1 MIMTEKIRA
10 RSLFRGL
17 RRVLPVVAISAAVI
31 SGLADAQTSQPL
43 PASFQ
48 PSNVVS
54 LSATGETDVPQDLL
68 ILSLRTTRE
77 GSSAASVQNELK
89 TAMDKALSLAKAQ
102 EMKGLM
108 DVRTGQ
114 FSLYPRYGKEG
125 KIAGWQGTAE
135 LLLEGKDFA
144 LVSSTAGK
152 LDTLSMSS
160 ASFSL
165 SREARQRL
173 EKEVEA
179 LAIERFRTRANDVAK
194 GFGFASYALRE
205 VSVSSTDDGGMP
217 VHPRM
222 MAMEAK
228 GMSDASIPVA
238 AGNSTVRVT
247 VSGSIQLR

>member
-1 MIMTEKIRA
+1 MIQKLRA
-10 RSLFRGL
+10 GSISQGF
-17 RRVLPVVAISAAVI
+17 RRVLPVIAISI
-31 SGLADAQTSQPL
+31 CLGPGLAAAQPSQPSH
-43 PASFQ
+43 PSFQ

-68 ILSLRTTRE
+68 TLSLRTTKE
-77 GSSAASVQNELK
+77 GSSAAAVQNELK
-89 TAMDKALSLAKAQ
+89 GAMDKALSLAKAQ
-102 EMKGLM
+102 EKKDLM
-108 DVRTGQ
+108 EVRTGQ

-135 LLLEGKDFA
+135 MLLEGTDFA

-152 LDTLSMSS
+152 LDTLTMSS

-165 SREARQRL
+165 SREARQRI

-179 LAIERFRTRANDVAK
+179 QAIERFRARASDVAK
-194 GFGFASYALRE
+194 GFGFASYVLRE

-247 VSGSIQLR
+247 VSGSVQLR

>member
-1 MIMTEKIRA
+1 MIEKYRMGGISQAISRA
-10 RSLFRGL
+10 
-17 RRVLPVVAISAAVI
+17 LPVVVLLVGLGSVPAI
-31 SGLADAQTSQPL
+31 AQSSSTSQPVPPL
-43 PASFQ
+43 
-48 PSNVVS
+48 SNVVS

-68 ILSLRTTRE
+68 ILSLRTTKE
-77 GSSAASVQNELK
+77 GSSAAAVQNDLK
-89 TAMDKALSLAKAQ
+89 AALDKALALAKSQ
-102 EMKGLM
+102 EKKGLM

-144 LVSSTAGK
+144 LVSGTAGK
-152 LDTLSMSS
+152 LDSLTMSS
-160 ASFSL
+160 AAFSL

-179 LAIERFRTRANDVAK
+179 LAIERFRSRATDVAK
-194 GFGFASYALRE
+194 GFGFSSYVLRE

-228 GMSDASIPVA
+228 GMSDASIPVD

>member
-1 MIMTEKIRA
+1 MTENFRVGSD
-10 RSLFRGL
+10 SLAL
-17 RRVLPVVAISAAVI
+17 LRVLPAVAIAFWLS
-31 SGLADAQTSQPL
+31 SGLAVAQSSQPSH
-43 PASFQ
+43 PTFQ

-68 ILSLRTTRE
+68 ILSLRTTKE
-77 GSSAASVQNELK
+77 GSSAAAVQSELK
-89 TAMDKALSLAKAQ
+89 GAMDKALSIAKAQ
-102 EMKGLM
+102 EKKGLM

-125 KIAGWQGTAE
+125 RIAGWQGTAE

-152 LDTLSMSS
+152 LDSLTMSG

-165 SREARQRL
+165 SREARQRI

-179 LAIERFRTRANDVAK
+179 QAIERFRTRASDVAK
-194 GFGFASYALRE
+194 GFGFASYVLRE
-205 VSVSSTDDGGMP
+205 VSVSSTDDGVMP

-247 VSGSIQLR
+247 VSGSVQLR

>member
-1 MIMTEKIRA
+1 MTEKFLLGSTSQGFWR
-10 RSLFRGL
+10 L
-17 RRVLPVVAISAAVI
+17 LPVVALSVGLVSSHAV
-31 SGLADAQTSQPL
+31 AQNSHPSPQL
-43 PASFQ
+43 
-48 PSNVVS
+48 SNVVS
-54 LSATGETDVPQDLL
+54 LSATGEINVPQDLL
-68 ILSLRTTRE
+68 TLSLGTTKE
-77 GSSAASVQNELK
+77 GSSAAAVQNELK
-89 TAMDKALSLAKAQ
+89 AAIDKALSLAKAQ
-102 EMKGLM
+102 EKKGLL

-114 FSLYPRYGKEG
+114 FSMYPRHGKDG
-125 KIAGWQGTAE
+125 KISAWQGTAE
-135 LLLEGKDFA
+135 LVLEGRDFA
-144 LVSSTAGK
+144 LVSSTAGR
-152 LDTLSMSS
+152 LDSLTMSS

-179 LAIERFRTRANDVAK
+179 LAIERFRTRAGDVAK

-238 AGNSTVRVT
+238 AGESTVRVT

>member
-1 MIMTEKIRA
+1 MTEK
-10 RSLFRGL
+10 FRVGCISRDL
-17 RRVLPVVAISAAVI
+17 LRVLPVIGISLCLG
-31 SGLADAQTSQPL
+31 SGLAVAQPAQPQH
-43 PASFQ
+43 PSFQ
-48 PSNVVS
+48 LSNVVS

-68 ILSLRTTRE
+68 TLSLRTTKE
-77 GSSAASVQNELK
+77 GSSAAAVQNELK
-89 TAMDKALSLAKAQ
+89 MAMDKALSLAKVH
-102 EMKGLM
+102 EKKGLM

-152 LDTLSMSS
+152 LDSLTMSS

-165 SREARQRL
+165 SREARQRI

-179 LAIERFRTRANDVAK
+179 LAIERFRTRASDVAK
-194 GFGFASYALRE
+194 GFGFTGYVLRE

-217 VHPRM
+217 VYPRM
-222 MAMEAK
+222 VAMEAK
-228 GMSDASIPVA
+228 GMSDTSIPVA

-247 VSGSIQLR
+247 VSGSVQLR